1 MFLHFLVLAWKVV
14 WFEIKGVK
22 VLCVCVCV
30 WGRCRGL
37 WVVVISCYRT
47 CGTPGGESGVSLK
60 LLRRHVACAEGFNS
74 FWRVI
79 TKRTRL
85 DRWESEV
92 LESRFLT
99 LSPTHRAHVIIKK
112 NPWLS
117 RSHLRLDHNF
127 LFFPVML
134 LNY

>member
-1 MFLHFLVLAWKVV
+1 M
-14 WFEIKGVK
+14 
-22 VLCVCVCV
+22 
-30 WGRCRGL
+30 
-37 WVVVISCYRT
+37 
-47 CGTPGGESGVSLK
+47 SLK
-60 LLRRHVACAEGFNS
+60 LLRRRVVRAEGFNS

-92 LESRFLT
+92 LESRSLT

-117 RSHLRLDHNF
+117 RSHLRLNHNF
-127 LFFPVML
+127 FSFCCYVTKL
-134 LNY
+134 LAPACVWEFGTLLRSFGAVRLG

>member
-1 MFLHFLVLAWKVV
+1 M
-14 WFEIKGVK
+14 
-22 VLCVCVCV
+22 
-30 WGRCRGL
+30 
-37 WVVVISCYRT
+37 
-47 CGTPGGESGVSLK
+47 SLK
-60 LLRRHVACAEGFNS
+60 LLRRRVARAEGFNS

-92 LESRFLT
+92 LESRSLT

-112 NPWLS
+112 NPWLQITPQTES
-117 RSHLRLDHNF
+117 Q
-127 LFFPVML
+127 LFFRAVMV